1 MINSVLDRLRLNLN
15 LNKCKGDLYI
25 YCTRE
30 LSIPISISLFSL
42 LIDFF
47 GRVDYLLKG
56 GIA

>member
-42 LIDFF
+42 LIEFFF
-47 GRVDYLLKG
+47 GGGCLLVER
-56 GIA
+56 